1 MGGQEPVGMVGV
13 RSALQSNQQTVWSG
27 EGAATLTD
35 ADAAIRVFALN
46 VLLFPV
52 SRNAL
57 DSLAEAYEAGGDLAR
72 SSAIRQGIKDMPAP
86 PGKQ

>member
-1 MGGQEPVGMVGV
+1 MGGQGPVEIVGV
-13 RSALQSNQQTVWSG
+13 RSALQSNQRTVWSG
-27 EGAATLTD
+27 EGAAALTD

-46 VLLFPV
+46 VSLFPA

-57 DSLAEAYEAGGDLAR
+57 DSLAEAYVASGDLAR
-72 SSAIRQGIKDMPAP
+72 SSAIRKGIKDMPSP

>member
-1 MGGQEPVGMVGV
+1 M
-13 RSALQSNQQTVWSG
+13 
-27 EGAATLTD
+27 
-35 ADAAIRVFALN
+35 FALN

-57 DSLAEAYEAGGDLAR
+57 DSLAEAYEASGDLAR